1 MESIDSIYPLEAI
14 VNELVS
20 SEFQYNVLT
29 AKSAAKTLRKLEH
42 YVIMRNEMVIRH
54 SIELKELDSIVEK
67 YKRPLEI
74 REKAMAKKVVQIAEL
89 KKRLAARVSAV
100 AAIGQLPP
108 PAAPESDSESDSD
121 RNGLDLGMNPT
132 SLGTHHC
139 RTYTAPK

>member
-1 MESIDSIYPLEAI
+1 MEAIEATYPLEQI
-14 VNELVS
+14 VNSLID

-42 YVIMRNEMVIRH
+42 YVILRNETIIRH
-54 SIELKELDSIVEK
+54 AIELKEIDSIVEK

-74 REKAMAKKVVQIAEL
+74 REKALDKKKTKIAEL
-89 KKRLAARVSAV
+89 KKRLESRSSAV
-100 AAIGQLPP
+100 ASLGALPP
-108 PAAPESDSESDSD
+108 AAAPESDSESDSD